1 MELYVGTSGYS
12 YKEWKG
18 NFYPEDIKPD
28 KMLNF
33 YSGQFSTVEINNT
46 FYRVPPKSVFETWK
60 KQVPKDFRFSI
71 KAPQK
76 ITHIKRLKDVEEDNK
91 YFVDTIKSLGNKL
104 GIILFQFPPY
114 FKKNIEL
121 LQSFV
126 EQIPGNITSAFEF
139 RHESW
144 FEEDLLSLLKEKK
157 FAICLS
163 ETDKE
168 PGIEIISTADK
179 GYLRLRKSDY
189 TKSEIKKWFSKIK
202 KQNWETAFIFFK
214 HEDGAK
220 GPKFAKQLIELEKD

>member
-1 MELYVGTSGYS
+1 MNSYIGTSGYS

-33 YSGQFSTVEINNT
+33 YSGKFLTVEINNT
-46 FYRVPPKSVFETWK
+46 FYRIPQKSVMETWK

-71 KAPQK
+71 KAPKK
-76 ITHIKRLKDVEEDNK
+76 ITHIKKLKDVEDDNK
-91 YFVDTIKSLGNKL
+91 YFIDTISSLGNKL

-114 FKKNIEL
+114 FRKDLEILKIFMDL
-121 LQSFV
+121 LPKDISA
-126 EQIPGNITSAFEF
+126 AFEF

-144 FEEDLLSLLKEKK
+144 FEEDVYSSLREKN
-157 FAICLS
+157 FPLCLS
-163 ETDKE
+163 ETDEE
-168 PGIEIISTADK
+168 PHVEIINTSTR

-189 TKSEIKKWFSKIK
+189 SKSEIKKWFEKIK
-202 KQNWETAFIFFK
+202 KQNWEEAFIFFK

-220 GPKFAKQLIELEKD
+220 GPKFAQQLIELNK